1 MSLILAR
8 LKTHQEKQI
17 PVLNTDSGSV
27 EYLMIKNDGLFYCY
41 NFHLWINQILKKNKE
56 LKMAAELGKKMLEE
70 NDDLRGMYNELEQ
83 EHENTVKVSWLLWID
98 L

>member
-17 PVLNTDSGSV
+17 PVSNTDSGSV
-27 EYLMIKNDGLFYCY
+27 EYLVIKIDGLFYYNY

-83 EHENTVKVSWLLWID
+83 EHENTVKVSWLL
-98 L
+98 

>member
-1 MSLILAR
+1 MILAR

-17 PVLNTDSGSV
+17 PVLNTDSGDV
-27 EYLMIKNDGLFYCY
+27 EYLVIKIDGLLSY

-83 EHENTVKVSWLLWID
+83 EHENTVKVSWLL
-98 L
+98 

>member
-1 MSLILAR
+1 MILVR

-17 PVLNTDSGSV
+17 PVLHTDSGSV
-27 EYLMIKNDGLFYCY
+27 EYLMIKIDGLFYSY

-83 EHENTVKVSWLLWID
+83 EHENTVKVSWLL
-98 L
+98 

>member
-1 MSLILAR
+1 MILAR

-17 PVLNTDSGSV
+17 PVLNTDS
-27 EYLMIKNDGLFYCY
+27 EYLSIKIDGLFYYY

-83 EHENTVKVSWLLWID
+83 EHENTVKVSWLL
-98 L
+98 

>member
-17 PVLNTDSGSV
+17 LVLNTDSGNV
-27 EYLMIKNDGLFYCY
+27 EYLVIKIDGLFYCY

-83 EHENTVKVSWLLWID
+83 EHENTVKVSWLL
-98 L
+98 

>member
-1 MSLILAR
+1 MILAR

-17 PVLNTDSGSV
+17 PVLNTDSGNV
-27 EYLMIKNDGLFYCY
+27 EYLSIKIDGLFYYY

-83 EHENTVKVSWLLWID
+83 EHENTVKVSSLL
-98 L
+98 